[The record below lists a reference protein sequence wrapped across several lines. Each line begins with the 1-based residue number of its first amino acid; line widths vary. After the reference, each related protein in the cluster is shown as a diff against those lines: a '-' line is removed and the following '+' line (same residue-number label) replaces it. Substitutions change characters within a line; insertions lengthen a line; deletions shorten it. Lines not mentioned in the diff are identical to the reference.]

1 MALVGLVRMIRMAFE
16 VLQVRT
22 PYVHIHSI
30 IFRKRNGVNI
40 MTIISREK
48 GRVKQYQYRVYFT
61 DVFGNRKQRN
71 SKWYDTQKEC
81 KDAEALFLIK
91 SQEKKNIRY

>member
-1 MALVGLVRMIRMAFE
+1 
-16 VLQVRT
+16 
-22 PYVHIHSI
+22 
-30 IFRKRNGVNI
+30 

-71 SKWYDTQKEC
+71 SKWYDRRKNVRMQKLC
-81 KDAEALFLIK
+81 F
-91 SQEKKNIRY
+91 

>member
-1 MALVGLVRMIRMAFE
+1 
-16 VLQVRT
+16 
-22 PYVHIHSI
+22 
-30 IFRKRNGVNI
+30 

-48 GRVKQYQYRVYFT
+48 GRIKQYQYRVYFT

-81 KDAEALFLIK
+81 KDAEALFLRISK
-91 SQEKKNIRY
+91 SG

>member
-1 MALVGLVRMIRMAFE
+1 
-16 VLQVRT
+16 
-22 PYVHIHSI
+22 
-30 IFRKRNGVNI
+30 

-71 SKWYDTQKEC
+71 SNEHC
-81 KDAEALFLIK
+81 RPFCEV
-91 SQEKKNIRY
+91 R